1 MKEGVGFRGAHEWV
15 GGVGFH
21 TVRMSSSK
29 THWSVRLC
37 RDRLALRNGGGWGG
51 TGGRRKIQPKK
62 RLLFLWRDMGLERLL
77 DPRTKADSGPPP
89 KDCLECKI
97 VGVTTLSLSGAR
109 LLASPPFRSYP
120 HGAVDTRPP
129 PARALTFR
137 RLAMRAGLYVLYH
150 RQSIPASQKLGRIGA
165 GVFGAGLLTLGV
177 IRGAM

>member
-1 MKEGVGFRGAHEWV
+1 
-15 GGVGFH
+15 
-21 TVRMSSSK
+21 
-29 THWSVRLC
+29 
-37 RDRLALRNGGGWGG
+37 
-51 TGGRRKIQPKK
+51 
-62 RLLFLWRDMGLERLL
+62 MGLERLL